1 MMNQIQDYFSKKCQN
16 TRSVPQV
23 ALKVNQSPCETSQ
36 LYSRNKPVYSLG
48 LDFLHKT
55 VLFY

>member
-16 TRSVPQV
+16 TQSVPQV
-23 ALKVNQSPCETSQ
+23 ALKVDQSPRET
-36 LYSRNKPVYSLG
+36 KPVCSLG

-55 VLFY
+55 VLF